1 MISHEL
7 KFIFIHIEKTAG
19 SSLTL
24 KLKDYSDDNIIMGL
38 EDEIN
43 ISDINL
49 IKQGFTTNRFQPFNN
64 AKHLTIHEYRKYYD
78 ADMVDKYFKFA
89 IVRDPYERFKS
100 MFHFQVKKNF
110 GGAYEKK
117 DIKLIME
124 RVFNVALRPQTDYV
138 DETVT
143 IVKYE
148 NLVNDLNELSVF
160 KEKGITFYD
169 LPFLNKAKNKDII
182 LDEETKNKIRHI
194 YYKDFLFFGYNM

>member
-49 IKQGFTTNRFQPFNN
+49 IKQGYTTKRFQPFNI
-64 AKHLTIHEYRKYYD
+64 AKHLTIHDYRKYYD
-78 ADMVDKYFKFA
+78 ADMVNRYFKFS
-89 IVRDPYERFKS
+89 IVRDPYERFRS
-100 MFHFQVKKNF
+100 MFHFQVKKKF
-110 GGAYEKK
+110 GGSYEKK
-117 DIKLIME
+117 DTKIITE
-124 RVFNVALRPQTDYV
+124 RVFSILIPQTDYI

-148 NLVNDLNELSVF
+148 NLIADLNALTIF
-160 KEKGITFYD
+160 KEKGITFND
-169 LPFLNKAKNKDII
+169 LPFLNKAKEKNII

-194 YYKDFLFFGYNM
+194 YYKDFLFFDYKM